1 MSSAAAT
8 DLFREGLLSDVRMVV
23 DGPEAALG
31 TVASG
36 GGFAS
41 AIEDGCTAL
50 GAKVVACPISHDAS
64 PELQEQQV
72 ESILDSA
79 MEQLG
84 TIELL
89 VVDGDGLLAAAL
101 NRGEGREALV
111 SCLDQAWSV
120 TRALAARAFI
130 ATESRGR
137 IVYVAPA
144 TGPSMAEG
152 HREVARAAFENLSRT
167 LSIEWAR
174 YGITPLTI
182 APGESTSPQEV
193 ASLTAYLASPA
204 GAYFSGCLLD
214 LRGPAN

>member
-8 DLFREGLLSDVRMVV
+8 DLFRESLLADVRMVV
-23 DGPEAALG
+23 AGPEAALG
-31 TVASG
+31 TVALG

-41 AIEDGCTAL
+41 AIADGCTAL
-50 GAKVVACPISHDAS
+50 GAKVVACHIPHDSS

-72 ESILDSA
+72 ERILDSA
-79 MEQLG
+79 MERLG

-89 VVDGDGLLAAAL
+89 VVDGEGLLAAAL
-101 NRGEGREALV
+101 AQGEEREALV

-130 ATESRGR
+130 ATESHGR

-144 TGPSMAEG
+144 SGPSAAEG
-152 HREVARAAFENLSRT
+152 PREVARAAFENLSRT

-174 YGITPLTI
+174 YGINPLTI

-193 ASLTAYLASPA
+193 ASLVAYLASPA

-214 LRGPAN
+214 LRGPAS

>member
-8 DLFREGLLSDVRMVV
+8 DLFREGLLTDVRMVV
-23 DGPEAALG
+23 AGPEATPGAIAAGGDFAL
-31 TVASG
+31 
-36 GGFAS
+36 
-41 AIEDGCTAL
+41 AIGDGCTGL
-50 GAKVVACPISHDAS
+50 GAKVVVFPISHDAS

-72 ESILDSA
+72 EMTLDGA
-79 MEQLG
+79 MERLG
-84 TIELL
+84 AIELL
-89 VVDGDGLLAAAL
+89 VVDGDGLLAEAL
-101 NRGEGREALV
+101 ARGEEEREALV

-130 ATESRGR
+130 AREVPGR

-144 TGPSMAEG
+144 SGSSAEG

-182 APGESTSPQEV
+182 APGESTSPQEM
-193 ASLTAYLASPA
+193 ASLTAYLSSPA

-214 LRGPAN
+214 LRGSAS